1 MTAPAL
7 ATSGVHVRDG
17 TLAAA
22 ARLAWESEPRCV
34 GRRRAG
40 NGPLRTQ
47 DARAA
52 GTTDAVAE
60 AVHRHYASSTN
71 GGRIVPTITVF
82 RPGVHIHH
90 RYGVHYAGH
99 RHPDGVVV
107 GDSDNLALTDLARDL
122 GWRPPPRLGRF
133 DRLPFIVSVDGA
145 EPRWYDLPDDL
156 VREVPLDRSRTL
168 PDIQTLGLRWYAL
181 PVVAMDLLVRSERFP
196 TIFSGWFMDTE
207 IGAFN
212 LAARFGLQDAIAR
225 LLRLPPD
232 LLDDATLQVGSRV
245 ALELNQA
252 ATDSYRH
259 HGVRIAQHVIEA
271 RQFVQ
276 FELAERARGRGWWA
290 DWPWVVP
297 PASLPTTAWHQ
308 PAYPGRVQTS
318 NRFAWAGMTPVM
330 PAQA

>member
-1 MTAPAL
+1 MTAPTLLGSGTRAPEDGL
-7 ATSGVHVRDG
+7 AR
-17 TLAAA
+17 A
-22 ARLAWESEPRCV
+22 ARLAWQSEPRCI

-40 NGPLRTQ
+40 NGPLAVV
-47 DARAA
+47 DARHADDPAA
-52 GTTDAVAE
+52 VLG
-60 AVHRHYASSTN
+60 AVHRHYALSTN
-71 GGRIVPTITVF
+71 GGRVVPTVTVF
-82 RPGVHIHH
+82 RPGVRVHH

-99 RHPDGVVV
+99 QRPDGVVV
-107 GDSDNLALTDLARDL
+107 GDAANVGLTEFARDL
-122 GWRPPPRLGRF
+122 GWRPPAQIGRF

-145 EPRWYDLPDDL
+145 DPRWHDLPAGL

-168 PDIQTLGLRWYAL
+168 PHIGELGLRWYAL
-181 PVVAMDLLVRSERFP
+181 PVVAMDLVVGRDRFP
-196 TIFSGWFMDTE
+196 SIFSGWLLDTE

-212 LAARFGLQDAIAR
+212 LAARFGLEGAVAR

-232 LLDDATLQVGSRV
+232 LVGDPTLQVGSRV

-259 HGVRIAQHVIEA
+259 HGVRIAQHVLEA

-297 PASLPTTAWHQ
+297 PASLPTAAWHQ
-308 PAYPGRVQTS
+308 PAYPGRVQS
-318 NRFAWAGMTPVM
+318 AARFAWPGTSPVL
-330 PAQA
+330 PPGT